1 MQLQSNPGFRQ
12 NQDSHSGLVDS
23 EMKAFW
29 YLLCHICIFDISFF
43 KIKKKKI
50 RQTPQQH
57 LSILIVNKYV

>member
-29 YLLCHICIFDISFF
+29 YFYVIYVFLTFPFL
-43 KIKKKKI
+43 KLKKKI

-57 LSILIVNKYV
+57 LSILIVNKYI